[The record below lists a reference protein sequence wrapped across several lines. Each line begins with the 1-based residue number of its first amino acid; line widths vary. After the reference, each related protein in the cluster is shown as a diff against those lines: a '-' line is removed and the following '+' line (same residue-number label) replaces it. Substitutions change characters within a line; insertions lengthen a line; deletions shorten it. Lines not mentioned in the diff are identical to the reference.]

1 MRRELLVMKQGLVQ
15 EKRILL
21 TVLVFGIIC
30 FISKFYLGFHLKS
43 TLVVA
48 AIEGVILF
56 LLGRRLEHMR
66 YPRKIR
72 DYLFFYLVLIGIL
85 GFSFY
90 LLEQASYLEEIS
102 YFNWLKNRGSIN
114 HPNNDFEIGTTLLYT
129 YCIFLLMFRP
139 KIIGRARKNIIR
151 WLPSFGAV
159 IYGIYIYVA
168 LNPAVNHV
176 TKIGTLLVTSITLAG
191 YVIFKGARGNEENTE
206 YHISMRY
213 YVPITVLSIF
223 FIGAI
228 GYYLPEIR
236 ELPGTRTLHHFINS
250 FGTKS
255 NLNEWV
261 PYTNSLNNN
270 VPISQA
276 RLFEVQASQPLYL
289 RDIAYNEYHDG
300 TWSLL
305 EDQNYDSYIP
315 LKMQYLEAEYSQLN
329 SLINE
334 IIWINSKDSS
344 LLPEYTWLN
353 NYENSVVT
361 QRKYKVI
368 QNPIN
373 KINYFTVNGMNNI
386 VDSGIDQFYYYH
398 SLNNDYFY
406 SDYLV
411 EPSEYIVSYSDH
423 IPKLGSREYL
433 FLQQMNGEKWEKLF
447 DRVIEASKLCRER
460 FNDSPKLLLTY
471 LQRVQYKNAVYGFS
485 QVPEQ
490 LQLPLYHYT
499 KEIVGDLQSDWGRA
513 EAIANYLKENYT
525 YSIQN
530 KKSEEDRVL
539 SFLFDSK
546 EGICQDFATSM
557 TLMCRSLG
565 IPAKYVTGYLAIDKD
580 SQSDNYIV
588 REKDAHAFVEVY
600 IAGYG
605 WMTFDPTPASRQTQ
619 EETID
624 QDIKMSDIINFVGTV
639 AIILMLFVISGVGRN
654 YLKEKWWQVRYLFG
668 TPEQKIT
675 ELMKGCLHRL
685 KSKER
690 GKKRY
695 ETLSQYGQRLEIEGI
710 YIGEIIKNYEKQ
722 KYGHI
727 PPTKEELKV
736 CWTIYK
742 KLKKQLKN
750 I

>member
-1 MRRELLVMKQGLVQ
+1 MKQELNQ

-21 TVLVFGIIC
+21 TVLMFGIIC
-30 FISKFYLGFHLKS
+30 FISKVYLGFHLKS
-43 TLVVA
+43 ILAVA
-48 AIEGVILF
+48 AIEGVILIF
-56 LLGRRLEHMR
+56 LGIQLEHMKYSR
-66 YPRKIR
+66 QTR

-90 LLEQASYLEEIS
+90 LLEQASYLEEMS
-102 YFNWLKNRGSIN
+102 YFKWLKNRGSIN

-129 YCIFLLMFRP
+129 YCIFFMMFRP
-139 KIIGRARKNIIR
+139 KIIGRARQNIIR

-159 IYGIYIYVA
+159 ICGIYLYIA
-168 LNPAVNHV
+168 LNPGINHA
-176 TKIGTLLVTSITLAG
+176 TKIGALIVTTIALTG
-191 YVIFKGARGNEENTE
+191 YVIFKGARGNEENTK

-213 YVPITVLSIF
+213 YVPITVLAMF
-223 FIGAI
+223 FVGAI
-228 GYYLPEIR
+228 GYYLPEVR
-236 ELPGTRTLHHFINS
+236 ELPGTRALHHFINS
-250 FGTKS
+250 LGTKS
-255 NLNEWV
+255 DLNEWV
-261 PYTNSLNNN
+261 PYTNSLNND

-276 RLFEVQASQPLYL
+276 RLFEVQASEPLYL

-300 TWSLL
+300 TWSLS

-315 LKMQYLEAEYSQLN
+315 LKTQYLEAEYSQLS

-334 IIWINSKDSS
+334 IIWINSKDPS

-353 NYENSVVT
+353 NYESSVVT
-361 QRKYKVI
+361 QRRYKVI

-386 VDSGIDQFYYYH
+386 VDGDIDQFYYYH

-406 SDYLV
+406 SDHLV
-411 EPSEYIVSYSDH
+411 EPSEYIVTYSDH

-433 FLQQMNGEKWEKLF
+433 FLHQMNGPKWQNLF

-471 LQRVQYKNAVYGFS
+471 LQRVQYQNAVYGFS
-485 QVPEQ
+485 QVPNE
-490 LQLPLYHYT
+490 LQLPLYNYS

-513 EAIANYLKENYT
+513 EAIANFLKENYT

-530 KKSEEDRVL
+530 KKPEEDRVL

-565 IPAKYVTGYLAIDKD
+565 MPAKYVTGYLATDKD

-605 WMTFDPTPASRQTQ
+605 WMTFDPTPPSHQDH
-619 EETID
+619 EEAID
-624 QDIKMSDIINFVGTV
+624 QEIKMSDIINFVGTV
-639 AIILMLFVISGVGRN
+639 AIILMLFMISGVGRS
-654 YLKEKWWQVRYLFG
+654 YLKEKWWQVRYFFG

-685 KSKER
+685 KSKDR
-690 GKKRY
+690 GKRRC
-695 ETLSQYGQRLEIEGI
+695 ETLSQYGQRLEEEGI
-710 YIGEIIKNYEKQ
+710 DIGELIKIYEKQ
-722 KYGHI
+722 KYGLI
-727 PPTKEELKV
+727 PPTKEELETS
-736 CWTIYK
+736 WTIYK